1 MDEIESS
8 APDFE
13 DKISETKLKHL
24 NKFIETINDNDKKFI
39 HENLKKTFANYRT
52 LRVNAI

>member
-13 DKISETKLKHL
+13 DKLCETILRIKHL
-24 NKFIETINDNDKKFI
+24 NKFIEAINDNDKKFI
-39 HENLKKTFANYRT
+39 HENLTKN
-52 LRVNAI
+52 IS